1 MPIKNQ
7 KRIMP
12 RYTKKFKEKAVSWLN
27 LLKEQGSIELS
38 GEEITNVK
46 ELITFL
52 GVSSYS
58 LYKWRNLSNNTR
70 IYYYCSECG
79 SKSWLEYDLKTHI
92 LSSKDLIC
100 DKCLFKE

>member
-1 MPIKNQ
+1 MPT
-7 KRIMP
+7 
-12 RYTKKFKEKAVSWLN
+12 YTKKFKEKAVSWLN

-38 GEEITNVK
+38 GVEITTVK

-52 GVSSYS
+52 GVSSYT

-79 SKSWLEYDLKTHI
+79 YKSWLEFDLKTFI
-92 LSSKDLIC
+92 ISSKDLIC
-100 DKCLFKE
+100 NKCMAFQED